1 MKEFEFRGKWKT
13 IIKLPSLSFLRHS
26 NFYKRDSHLEWI
38 RLKAS
43 SLDNQLV
50 DLNIRDAPNK
60 NESPEGIQLY
70 AINHLLNN
78 ESEILDEIFRVMKD
92 IVYPYY
98 GELVGENYQ
107 EHNPLNTVQDL
118 ENCLAINEIMVDFIG
133 KENIA
138 WVTYIFESNVD
149 PEHGLSLIHI

>member
-1 MKEFEFRGKWKT
+1 
-13 IIKLPSLSFLRHS
+13 
-26 NFYKRDSHLEWI
+26 
-38 RLKAS
+38 
-43 SLDNQLV
+43 
-50 DLNIRDAPNK
+50 
-60 NESPEGIQLY
+60 
-70 AINHLLNN
+70 
-78 ESEILDEIFRVMKD
+78 MKD

-149 PEHGLSLIHI
+149 PEHGLSMLFQGSKFMKHDSAYDMMYQDLLTKEEYDQYIKDINVAHDSSEPKLHYPDKNKIYFKPWELEQTKEFLRKLLRENKEQELSLIHI